1 LDKIK
6 YKNMKKNILT
16 ITLATLGLLAF
27 CNVTLAATV
36 VSLSPSSVSVNSGQ
50 SFNVSV
56 SVNPQ
61 GVNNFV
67 EKIELKYPADILQ
80 VNSFT
85 LGNSWMALTQAGYDL
100 TDNTNGVLLKSA
112 GYPGGLSSATTFGT
126 VSFSAKKAG
135 KGTISI
141 GGNSVA
147 FEANSQSAIS
157 GSPVSVTITAPT
169 VVAPKPTTTAP
180 ETSGTAQNPTPAPST
195 DDQPIVVAP
204 TEQPIV
210 EQITPTN
217 ASFMGTISGIMTL
230 GTGSIAV
237 GILVVVLIL
246 MIGFYVIRPL
256 VKKRK

>member
-1 LDKIK
+1 
-6 YKNMKKNILT
+6 MKKNILT

-27 CNVTLAATV
+27 CNITLAATV
-36 VSLSPSSVSVNSGQ
+36 VSLSPSSISISPGQ

-61 GVNNFV
+61 GINNFV

-85 LGNSWMALTQAGYDL
+85 LGSAWMALTQTGYDL

-112 GYPGGLSSATTFGT
+112 GYPSGLSSATNFGT

-135 KGTISI
+135 KGIISI

-147 FEANSQSAIS
+147 FEANSQSAIN
-157 GSPVSVTITAPT
+157 GSPISVAITAPT
-169 VVAPKPTTTAP
+169 VVAPKSTTTTP
-180 ETSGTAQNPTPAPST
+180 VTSERAQNPTPAPSI
-195 DDQPIVVAP
+195 DDQPIAAP
-204 TEQPIV
+204 TEQPVIPQV
-210 EQITPTN
+210 APN
-217 ASFMGTISGIMTL
+217 ASFMGTMGGIMTL

-237 GILVVVLIL
+237 GVLVVVLIL

-256 VKKRK
+256 VKKKK